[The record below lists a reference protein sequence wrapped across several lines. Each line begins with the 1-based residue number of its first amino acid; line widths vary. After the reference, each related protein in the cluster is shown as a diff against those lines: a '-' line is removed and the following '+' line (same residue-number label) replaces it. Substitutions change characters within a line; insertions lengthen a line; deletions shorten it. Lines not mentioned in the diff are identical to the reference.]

1 MTRRTSCCERSASSS
16 ASEAVLAY
24 KFLHQGRV
32 GIFSG
37 FAWPVGKWVSVDG
50 PLLPSRRGV
59 HACRLEDLPHWL
71 DDELWLA
78 ELDGEIIDEPR
89 MLVAKRGRLVERLAG
104 WDSGTAGEFTLACLA
119 RDHAQPELSADA
131 AEWAEHPD
139 GAVSAVYI
147 VAHAAGVA
155 AEKAGR
161 PYEEGFSAERA
172 WQADWLARRLGL
184 NS

>member
-1 MTRRTSCCERSASSS
+1 
-16 ASEAVLAY
+16 VLAY
-24 KFLHQGRV
+24 KFLHRGRV

-37 FAWPVGKWVSVDG
+37 FAWPVGDWVSVDG
-50 PLLPSRRGV
+50 PLLPTRSGI
-59 HACRLEDLPHWL
+59 HACRLEHLPHWL
-71 DDELWLA
+71 DDELWVA
-78 ELDGEIIDEPR
+78 ELEGEVLEELR
-89 MLVAKRGRLVERLAG
+89 MLVAKRGRLVERLVA
-104 WDSGTAGEFTLACLA
+104 WNAVAAGEFTRACVA

-139 GAVSAVYI
+139 GPVSAVYI

-172 WQADWLARRLGL
+172 WQADWLDRRLGL

>member
-1 MTRRTSCCERSASSS
+1 MTQRMFCSKRSASSS
-16 ASEAVLAY
+16 ASAAVLAY

-37 FAWPVGKWVSVDG
+37 FAWPVGEWVSVDG
-50 PLLPSRRGV
+50 PLLPSRRGI

-71 DDELWLA
+71 DDELWVA
-78 ELDGEIIDEPR
+78 ELEGEVIDEPR
-89 MLVAKRGRLVERLAG
+89 MLVANRGRLVGRLAG
-104 WDSGTAGEFTLACLA
+104 WHADTAAEFTRACLA
-119 RDHAQPELSADA
+119 RDHAQPELSEDA
-131 AEWAEHPD
+131 VEWAEHPD

-155 AEKAGR
+155 AAKAGR
-161 PYEEGFSAERA
+161 SYEEGFSAERA

-184 NS
+184 TA